1 MKYTPNTILKA
12 VGAFGIA
19 FAGAVATVAQGGDLS
34 TLDLGGWMTAI
45 GSGVVAAGALFSH
58 PVKTDTTP
66 AVADV
71 TTSLTDAI
79 AQADAVGKHLDSMYN
94 DAPGKLTDIGNAAAA
109 AADEV
114 RETIGVNP
122 PVSAPTKLDLP
133 SIPAQGGSLIDDVIR
148 AATR

>member
-58 PVKTDTTP
+58 PVKADVTP

-94 DAPGKLTDIGNAAAA
+94 DALGKLTDIGSAAAA
-109 AADEV
+109 AADAV
-114 RETIGVNP
+114 RKTIGVNP
-122 PVSAPTKLDLP
+122 PVSAPVNLDVP
-133 SIPAQGGSLIDDVIR
+133 GIPAQGGSLIDEVIR